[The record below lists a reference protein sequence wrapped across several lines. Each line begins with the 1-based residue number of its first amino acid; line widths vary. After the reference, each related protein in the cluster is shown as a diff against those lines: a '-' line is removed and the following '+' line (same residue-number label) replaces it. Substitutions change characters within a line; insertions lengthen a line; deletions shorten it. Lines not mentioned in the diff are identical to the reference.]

1 MKLRGVS
8 YKRSDIQDAKTQ
20 IGVIAQE
27 VEEVVPEVVK
37 TADDEMGTKSVDY
50 GKLTALLIE
59 SVKELGQVVASDVQR
74 IEKQMESL
82 KNYVYDNLS
91 SYGEDIKELKKMHSK
106 NGHVGDH
113 DHE

>member
-1 MKLRGVS
+1 
-8 YKRSDIQDAKTQ
+8 
-20 IGVIAQE
+20 
-27 VEEVVPEVVK
+27 
-37 TADDEMGTKSVDY
+37 MGTKSVDY

-59 SVKELGQVVASDVQR
+59 SVKELGEVVASDVQR

-106 NGHVGDH
+106 DGHVGDH